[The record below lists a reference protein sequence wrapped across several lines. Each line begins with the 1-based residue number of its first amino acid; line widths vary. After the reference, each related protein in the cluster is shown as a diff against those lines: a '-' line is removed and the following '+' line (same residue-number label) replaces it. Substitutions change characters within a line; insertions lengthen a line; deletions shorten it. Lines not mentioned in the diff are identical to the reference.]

1 MLILRLRNKYF
12 SEEELREGN
21 NPPPEEPSDDS
32 PNNSEENDDISAQI
46 LKSSFDLKKS
56 LIEEQNK
63 SQRTAAINIRTNE
76 RLRQQR
82 NMARDRKVVQANRR
96 EIIRNQEVDK
106 GIGRV
111 KRAETSLRKTEIERN
126 NSISRRKPSLPK
138 PVSINK
144 TYKEEVI

>member
-21 NPPPEEPSDDS
+21 NPPPEEPSDNS
-32 PNNSEENDDISAQI
+32 PNNSEKNDDISAQI

-63 SQRTAAINIRTNE
+63 SQRTAAINIRANE

-126 NSISRRKPSLPK
+126 NSISRRKPTLPK

-144 TYKEEVI
+144 HIRRK

>member
-144 TYKEEVI
+144 HIRRK

>member
-12 SEEELREGN
+12 SEEEELREGN
-21 NPPPEEPSDDS
+21 NPPPEEPSDNNPS
-32 PNNSEENDDISAQI
+32 NSEENDDISAQI

-63 SQRTAAINIRTNE
+63 SQRTAAINIRANE

-126 NSISRRKPSLPK
+126 NSISRRKPTLPK

-144 TYKEEVI
+144 HIRRK

>member
-12 SEEELREGN
+12 SKEEDLREGN
-21 NPPPEEPSDDS
+21 NPPPGETSDDS
-32 PNNSEENDDISAQI
+32 PNNSEENDNISAQI

-63 SQRTAAINIRTNE
+63 SQRTAAINIRANE

-82 NMARDRKVVQANRR
+82 NMARDRKIVQANRR

-106 GIGRV
+106 GVGRV

-126 NSISRRKPSLPK
+126 NSISRRKPTLPK

-144 TYKEEVI
+144 RTRRK

>member
-12 SEEELREGN
+12 SEEEELREGN

-32 PNNSEENDDISAQI
+32 PNNSKENDDISAQI

-63 SQRTAAINIRTNE
+63 SQRTAAINIRANE

-144 TYKEEVI
+144 HIRRK